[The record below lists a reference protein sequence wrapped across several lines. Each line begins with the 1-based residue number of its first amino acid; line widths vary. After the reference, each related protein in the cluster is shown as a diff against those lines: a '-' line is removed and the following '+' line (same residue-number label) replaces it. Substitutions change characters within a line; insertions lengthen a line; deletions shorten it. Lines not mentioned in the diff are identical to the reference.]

1 MHRDCVVT
9 GLGLV
14 SSLGWNQD
22 SIARALREDLTG
34 FAESRALPGQA
45 VCPVRD
51 MGDDAPFAFLSS
63 WRFRRYLSRPAFL
76 SVLAGLRA
84 ATDGAPEGLPADC
97 ALVGTASPTLDF
109 AREKTLPP
117 GDGNLLDAL
126 WLLRWLPNT
135 ALSALSRLL
144 QIHGPGL
151 AVGSA
156 CASALDALGEGMLRL
171 RHGMAPACLVAC
183 GDSRLSS
190 GGLMGYAK
198 ASTLSQ
204 EPDPLQASRPFD
216 RQRSGFVPGE
226 GGAAFLLETSAGAE
240 ARGAKVLG
248 HLLGYAATTDA
259 GSLTAPDP
267 DGRHAEAAVRK
278 AISDAG
284 LDPSDIAWIS
294 AHGTGTALNAGIEA
308 RMLARVF
315 PDPKPP
321 VTALK
326 SWTGHCA
333 SACGA
338 VETALLWH
346 ASQIGILPRIRSL
359 ENPEP
364 NDLRLVQGTHAPFPK
379 GPGLVENF
387 GFGGQNAAL
396 VVEFC

>member
-76 SVLAGLRA
+76 AVLAGLRA
-84 ATDGAPEGLPADC
+84 AADGAPAGLPPDC

-117 GDGNLLDAL
+117 GDGTLLDAL

-135 ALSALSRLL
+135 ALSALARLL
-144 QIHGPGL
+144 AVHGPGL

-156 CASALDALGEGMLRL
+156 CASSLDALGEGLLRL

-198 ASTLSQ
+198 ASTLSR

-226 GGAAFLLETSAGAE
+226 GGAAFLLETKASAE

-248 HLLGYAATTDA
+248 RLLGYAATMDA
-259 GSLTAPDP
+259 GSLTAPDA
-267 DGRHAEAAVRK
+267 GGHHAESAVRG
-278 AISDAG
+278 AIADAG
-284 LDPSDIAWIS
+284 LEPSDIAWVS
-294 AHGTGTALNAGIEA
+294 AHGTGTRLNDEIEA
-308 RMLARVF
+308 CMLARVF
-315 PDPKPP
+315 PHASPL

-346 ASQIGILPRIRSL
+346 ASRIGILPRVRSL
-359 ENPEP
+359 AEPEP
-364 NDLRLVQGTHAPFPK
+364 TGLRLVQGTHAPFPK
-379 GPGLVENF
+379 GPGLVENC

-396 VVEFC
+396 FVEFA

>member
-1 MHRDCVVT
+1 MLHECVVT
-9 GLGLV
+9 GIGLV

-22 SIARALREDLTG
+22 SVALSFSEDRTG

-76 SVLAGLRA
+76 AVLAGLRA
-84 ATDGAPEGLPADC
+84 AAGGAPGGLPEGC

-117 GDGNLLDAL
+117 GDGSLLDAL

-144 QIHGPGL
+144 QIHGPGI

-156 CASALDALGEGMLRL
+156 CASSLDALGEGMLRL

-183 GDSRLSS
+183 GDSRLNS

-204 EPDPLQASRPFD
+204 EQNPLQASRPFD
-216 RQRSGFVPGE
+216 RRRSGFVPGE
-226 GGAAFLLETSAGAE
+226 GGAAFLLETGESAK
-240 ARGAKVLG
+240 ARGAAVLG
-248 HLLGYAATTDA
+248 RLLGYAATMDA

-294 AHGTGTALNAGIEA
+294 AHGTGTALNDSIEA

-315 PDPKPP
+315 PDSTPP